1 MKTIGRIAF
10 ASCDPFPPVV
20 DDEEPLRAALRA
32 HGLEVSDPPWDA
44 DVDWSRFAAVVLRT
58 PWDYQ
63 FRADAFVAWCER
75 ASRVTRL
82 FHGPGVV
89 RWNIDKRYL
98 AALAARG
105 VPIAETIWIAAGQG
119 GEALAEAAR
128 RGWTRGFLKPV
139 VGANAAFTL
148 RFALDEAGLAAAAAH
163 LASFADKAFMLQP
176 YLASVERAGELSL
189 IVIDGEVTHGVRKI
203 PTAGDYRVQEDWGA
217 RDEAWRPDEAALA
230 LARAALT
237 EASAILGERLL
248 YGRADLLLDER
259 GYVLNEL
266 ELIEPALF
274 FRHAPHAAARLADAL
289 VDCIG
294 RIGRGEAV
302 TPPS

>member
-1 MKTIGRIAF
+1 MKKARRVAL

-20 DDEEPLRAALRA
+20 DDEEPLRAGLRA
-32 HGLEVSDPPWDA
+32 HGFEVSDPAWDA
-44 DVDWSRFAAVVLRT
+44 DADWSAFEAVLLRT

-82 FHGPGVV
+82 FHGPAIV

-98 AALAARG
+98 SALAAHG

-128 RGWTRGFLKPV
+128 RDWGRGFLKPV

-148 RFALDEAGLAAAAAH
+148 RFDMDDAGLEAAAAH
-163 LASFADKAFMLQP
+163 LASCSDKAFMLQP
-176 YLASVERAGELSL
+176 YLASVERDGERSV

-203 PTAGDYRVQEDWGA
+203 PSAGDYRVQEDWGA
-217 RDEAWRPDEAALA
+217 RDEAWAPDEAALA
-230 LARAALT
+230 LARAAIA
-237 EASAILGERLL
+237 EAGVILGEPLL
-248 YGRADLLLDER
+248 YGRVDLLSGER

-274 FRHAPHAAARLADAL
+274 FRHAPHAAVRLADAL
-289 VDCIG
+289 AGRVD
-294 RIGRGEAV
+294 RGAAF
-302 TPPS
+302 TPSS